1 MAAPMLSMACP
12 AVRMAVPKL
21 LTMVAAMS
29 SAKMLRYQDPQSRMA
44 NTPVSVAE
52 LMQTNVSDTA
62 SA

>member
-29 SAKMLRYQDPQSRMA
+29 SANFLRYQDPQSRMA

-52 LMQTNVSDTA
+52 LM
-62 SA
+62 